1 MEQHQASSWSPVLTD
16 ANTSLPRPVSVRPS
30 VCWLSVGF
38 RQMEVCQ
45 VVFKQARDRQI
56 QINPQQS
63 WFRDRPPDLKVLFG
77 TRVWPW
83 LFALWNQGSMCG
95 RRVCH
100 RAMCQKSRA
109 SFISLSSGAAA
120 RRKPEQTPELNGHRC
135 PSAKQQLARK
145 RSSAPLWASSG
156 STIHSFNTIL

>member
-16 ANTSLPRPVSVRPS
+16 ANTSLPHPVSVRPS

-63 WFRDRPPDLKVLFG
+63 RFRDRPPDLKVLFG

-95 RRVCH
+95 RRVS
-100 RAMCQKSRA
+100 QSYV
-109 SFISLSSGAAA
+109 SE
-120 RRKPEQTPELNGHRC
+120 KPGVIYQSQFGGRGEKET
-135 PSAKQQLARK
+135 
-145 RSSAPLWASSG
+145 
-156 STIHSFNTIL
+156 